1 MIPSYVAAQRIR
13 GTVRKNT
20 PWSSLQV
27 TPNWKESSVCGR
39 AELLLRGISARWKR
53 ATGTLVQQ
61 PDAFRTQLPHTLAQV
76 REHMDR
82 EQLLREGPGSHGRQH
97 PTTSQQHGL
106 ATGRHALLRAK
117 HSQEVTG
124 SDRFSTQ
131 HLRPPGKKAS
141 SFRLPSMR
149 VFKLEGV
156 WRATD
161 VWGLRTYKRLR
172 ELG

>member
-1 MIPSYVAAQRIR
+1 MIPSYIAAQRIL

-27 TPNWKESSVCGR
+27 TPNWKKSSVCGR

-53 ATGTLVQQ
+53 LTGTLVQQ
-61 PDAFRTQLPHTLAQV
+61 PYAFRTQLPHALVQV
-76 REHMDR
+76 REHTDR
-82 EQLLREGPGSHGRQH
+82 ELLLREGPGSHGRQH

-131 HLRPPGKKAS
+131 HLRLPG
-141 SFRLPSMR
+141 
-149 VFKLEGV
+149 E
-156 WRATD
+156 
-161 VWGLRTYKRLR
+161 KRPV
-172 ELG
+172 LGFPAWECST